1 MTTRN
6 NPRSVTTRSISKRQ
20 LSATLVAA
28 GAMLL
33 LALLSIAALPA
44 TSQAAQPSSG
54 PRPILQAEPTQA
66 LPTAQTDVTNQ
77 QGGSEED
84 NSLQGGST
92 ENDSNSAPNSNSNA
106 NEQNRPTDNLQG
118 GSTEGGNPLGNT
130 GGSDSPGGGFP
141 WWIPIILVLLIA
153 ISIPFLRRRPFN
165 EPATNNPAPDLERR
179 DQQ

>member
-1 MTTRN
+1 MLL
-6 NPRSVTTRSISKRQ
+6 
-20 LSATLVAA
+20 LS
-28 GAMLL
+28 L

-54 PRPILQAEPTQA
+54 SGLFLQADPTQS

-92 ENDSNSAPNSNSNA
+92 ENSSNSGTNSNSNA
-106 NEQNRPTDNLQG
+106 NEQNPPSNNLQ
-118 GSTEGGNPLGNT
+118 SGNT
-130 GGSDSPGGGFP
+130 GGSDSPSGGFP
-141 WWIPIILVLLIA
+141 WWIPIIAVLLIA

-165 EPATNNPAPDLERR
+165 EPATTNPAPDLERR

>member
-6 NPRSVTTRSISKRQ
+6 NPRPITTRSHSKRR
-20 LSATLVAA
+20 LSATIVAT

-44 TSQAAQPSSG
+44 TSQAAQPSSDTG
-54 PRPILQAEPTQA
+54 PLLQADPTQS

-84 NSLQGGST
+84 NPLQGGST
-92 ENDSNSAPNSNSNA
+92 ENDSNSGTNSNSNA
-106 NEQNRPTDNLQG
+106 NEQNRPADN
-118 GSTEGGNPLGNT
+118 PPAANT
-130 GGSDSPGGGFP
+130 GGSDSPSGGFP
-141 WWIPIILVLLIA
+141 WWIPIIAVLLIA
-153 ISIPFLRRRPFN
+153 IAIPFLRRRPFN
-165 EPATNNPAPDLERR
+165 EPATTSPASDLERR